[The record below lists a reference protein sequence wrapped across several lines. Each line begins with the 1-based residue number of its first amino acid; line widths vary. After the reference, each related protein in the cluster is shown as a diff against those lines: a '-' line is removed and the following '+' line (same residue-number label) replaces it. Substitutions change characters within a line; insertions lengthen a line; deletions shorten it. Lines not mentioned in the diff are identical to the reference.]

1 MTDVVEKL
9 KNILHNIKFKLK
21 LIVFIPKLQKF
32 LRKGGGKPPRL
43 AHYVQLGVPGPI
55 LKHLRIGCSYFE
67 IFAYLKISP
76 PPLGCGRPW

>member
-32 LRKGGGKPPRL
+32 LRKGANPHASL
-43 AHYVQLGVPGPI
+43 TTFNSVFLGP
-55 LKHLRIGCSYFE
+55 Y
-67 IFAYLKISP
+67 
-76 PPLGCGRPW
+76 